1 MAMKKISVI
10 IPVYNMEKYL
20 AKCLDSVLYQEYDDY
35 EILIIDDGSTD
46 NSRDIIDYYMEK
58 YSDRIEVVCQKNK
71 GLGGARNTGIENA
84 KGEYFLFLD
93 SDDSLEN
100 NVLCE
105 LDKEINRT
113 NAQIIVYGIKTISE
127 NGGELQRI
135 EHEQKKHEK
144 LDLKSNRD
152 IFLILPAAWNKLYHR
167 DLFIKTGIRF
177 PEKVWYEDIRTIIK
191 LYPIAKGISF
201 IDKCYY
207 NYLQRSGSIMNNSNV
222 KRNIE
227 ILYAFDDIIEY
238 YNKNQLMES
247 YQDEIE
253 FLAIQ
258 HIFIAA
264 IVRVLRQ
271 DSKSDLIKVFDN
283 YMKEKFPNYKSNK
296 YISTLPNNKKIIYY
310 LLKYQMYW
318 CVRVIFKIKK
328 YMA

>member
-1 MAMKKISVI
+1 M
-10 IPVYNMEKYL
+10 
-20 AKCLDSVLYQEYDDY
+20 
-35 EILIIDDGSTD
+35 
-46 NSRDIIDYYMEK
+46 
-58 YSDRIEVVCQKNK
+58 
-71 GLGGARNTGIENA
+71 
-84 KGEYFLFLD
+84 
-93 SDDSLEN
+93 
-100 NVLCE
+100 
-105 LDKEINRT
+105 
-113 NAQIIVYGIKTISE
+113 
-127 NGGELQRI
+127 
-135 EHEQKKHEK
+135 
-144 LDLKSNRD
+144 
-152 IFLILPAAWNKLYHR
+152 ILPAAWNKLYHR

-201 IDKCYY
+201 MDECYY

-283 YMKEKFPNYKSNK
+283 YMTEKFPNYKSNK